1 MKPKF
6 YKSLDVLV
14 WALMAIGA
22 LNWGFIGL
30 FNVDII
36 AAMFGSMTFLSRLI
50 YALVGFA
57 AVYEILGV
65 KLIAHRWNLHFRA
78 TPTA

>member
-14 WALMAIGA
+14 WTLMTIGA

-30 FNVDII
+30 FNIDIV
-36 AAMFGSMTFLSRLI
+36 AAIFGSMTFLSRLI
-50 YALVGFA
+50 YALVGFS

-65 KLIAHRWNLHFRA
+65 KLIAHRWNLHFR
-78 TPTA
+78 TPKTA